1 MSEDSQL
8 DTQAQFLV
16 RVHGPRVQQRLLKEL
31 REAGANA
38 NSPSVKRTKELL
50 RRVTELLAPKAA

>member
-1 MSEDSQL
+1 MSDTDVL

-16 RVHGPRVQQRLLKEL
+16 RVHGPKAQARLIQEI

-38 NSPSVKRTKELL
+38 HSPALRRTKELL
-50 RRVTELLAPKAA
+50 RRVTKLLATKVA